1 MPSEAELRAQLGRRG
16 LETGGG
22 KAALQE
28 RLLAALLAA
37 DAEGETE
44 GQAAKRPRTEGR
56 KKVFTFND
64 AVHGHIT
71 LPAVC
76 VAVMDTP
83 QFQRL
88 KDLKQL
94 GGVYYAYSCAS
105 HNRFEHSIGTAHL
118 GGKLASR
125 LREQQPELGIDDS
138 DILCVQLAGLCHDL
152 GHGPCSHMFEH
163 FLTDAW
169 RAKGLGAPPSHE
181 CLSTRLLDY
190 LIEENDLMGAFE
202 EAGLTPRD
210 ITFIKEMID
219 HETGPGGAA
228 AAPTGRDPDKHWLA
242 QIISNERCGI
252 DVDKFDYF
260 MRDARQLGIACG
272 FDPYRLMLFTRVM
285 RAPEGDPDSGQRILA
300 FKESEA
306 WNIYELFHARCAPH
320 PSPAPPDTA
329 AEAWGVAQTRCTS
342 APTSTAPRTEWRRCC
357 ARYSRWPTST
367 WPCPPAGAPA
377 RSPTPCAT
385 WPPTASSP
393 TLSSSTSSCART

>member
-125 LREQQPELGIDDS
+125 LRSEQPELGIDDS
-138 DILCVQLAGLCHDL
+138 DILCVQLAGLCHDSL
-152 GHGPCSHMFEH
+152 HKTKSEQVKTMCSV
-163 FLTDAW
+163 
-169 RAKGLGAPPSHE
+169 R
-181 CLSTRLLDY
+181 
-190 LIEENDLMGAFE
+190 
-202 EAGLTPRD
+202 
-210 ITFIKEMID
+210 
-219 HETGPGGAA
+219 
-228 AAPTGRDPDKHWLA
+228 
-242 QIISNERCGI
+242 
-252 DVDKFDYF
+252 
-260 MRDARQLGIACG
+260 
-272 FDPYRLMLFTRVM
+272 
-285 RAPEGDPDSGQRILA
+285 
-300 FKESEA
+300 
-306 WNIYELFHARCAPH
+306 
-320 PSPAPPDTA
+320 
-329 AEAWGVAQTRCTS
+329 
-342 APTSTAPRTEWRRCC
+342 
-357 ARYSRWPTST
+357 
-367 WPCPPAGAPA
+367 
-377 RSPTPCAT
+377 
-385 WPPTASSP
+385 
-393 TLSSSTSSCART
+393 